1 MKMFHRCAVKD
12 NDYLQLNQNGSSTA
26 GLQTDEE
33 LMVKNLLFILFM
45 PRGDLCAAVKRKDN
59 DTLIQ

>member
-12 NDYLQLNQNGSSTA
+12 SNYLQPNQNGSSIA
-26 GLQTDEE
+26 GYQTDED

-45 PRGDLCAAVKRKDN
+45 LRGDLCAAVKRKDN